1 METLIK
7 EESLNND
14 LNIKIIQYNE
24 GFQKSEVLRIFY
36 EAFEQKITAFIKSK
50 KKAISIYEK
59 SLNTDRIILAVEDK
73 KITGMAGLH
82 YDDKNF
88 TDINYDTL
96 KRYYSPLKSF
106 FMYWG
111 LRLMTPKVQKET
123 VRIDSIAVDKSCR
136 GRGIGTKLIEAVIEF
151 ARQNSYGQVLLE
163 VVDTN
168 PKAKV
173 LYERMGFKVKK
184 KVNFYFLTRSAG
196 FSSEYI
202 MVYDI
207 PVNSK

>member
-1 METLIK
+1 M
-7 EESLNND
+7 
-14 LNIKIIQYNE
+14 NIEITNFTEDFK
-24 GFQKSEVLRIFY
+24 KSDMLRIFY
-36 EAFEQKITAFIKSK
+36 DSFERKITAFIKSK
-50 KKAISIYEK
+50 QKARSIYEN
-59 SLNTDRIILAVEDK
+59 SLNTDRIMLAVEDK

-82 YDDKNF
+82 YDDRNF
-88 TDINYDTL
+88 TDIKYDTL
-96 KRYYSPLKSF
+96 KMHYNPLNSF
-106 FMYWG
+106 FMYWM
-111 LRLMTPKVQKET
+111 LRLMTPKVQKGT
-123 VRIDSIAVDKSCR
+123 VRIDSLAVDRSYR
-136 GRGIGTKLIEAVIEF
+136 GKGIGTKLIEGVIEF
-151 ARQNSYGQVLLE
+151 ARQNGYSEVLLE

-207 PVNSK
+207 PVNS

>member
-1 METLIK
+1 
-7 EESLNND
+7 
-14 LNIKIIQYNE
+14 
-24 GFQKSEVLRIFY
+24 VVRIFY
-36 EAFEQKITAFIKSK
+36 DAFERKITAFIKSK
-50 KKAISIYEK
+50 EKAISIYEK

-82 YDDKNF
+82 YDDRNF
-88 TDINYDTL
+88 TDIKYGML

-111 LRLMTPKVQKET
+111 LRLMTPKIKEGT
-123 VRIDSIAVDKSCR
+123 VRIDSLAVDKSYR
-136 GRGIGTKLIEAVIEF
+136 GKGIGTKLIEAVIEF
-151 ARQNSYGQVLLE
+151 ARQNGYSQVLLE

-184 KVNFYFLTRSAG
+184 KVNFYFLIRSAG

-202 MVYDI
+202 MVYKI
-207 PVNSK
+207 AENL

>member
-1 METLIK
+1 M
-7 EESLNND
+7 
-14 LNIKIIQYNE
+14 NIEITNFTE
-24 GFQKSEVLRIFY
+24 DFQKSDVVRIFY
-36 EAFEQKITAFIKSK
+36 DAFERKITAFIKSK
-50 KKAISIYEK
+50 EKAISIYEK

-82 YDDKNF
+82 YDDRNF

-111 LRLMTPKVQKET
+111 LRLMTPKVQKGT
-123 VRIDSIAVDKSCR
+123 VRVDSLAVDKSYR
-136 GRGIGTKLIEAVIEF
+136 GQGIGTMLIEGVIEF
-151 ARQNSYGQVLLE
+151 ARQNGYSEVLLE

-202 MVYDI
+202 MVYKI
-207 PVNSK
+207 AGNS